1 MLIIVVALAIIAGIP
16 VESVSLLLT
25 LIQTLISLATLVN
38 TEGDNNIMIGLLVES
53 GTHGVVQYQ
62 KWEAT
67 LLQVPCR
74 FKPCPLRHMRGCLI
88 RWPLI
93 LFPKN
98 SVDFI
103 SPLGYNGFV
112 LIRPLQVLEWS
123 KSEKRCHNESP

>member
-16 VESVSLLLT
+16 IELVSLLLT

-38 TEGDNNIMIGLLVES
+38 TEGDNNIVMIGLLVES

-93 LFPKN
+93 LFPK
-98 SVDFI
+98 I
-103 SPLGYNGFV
+103 QLILLAPLDIMALY
-112 LIRPLQVLEWS
+112 
-123 KSEKRCHNESP
+123 